1 MAKDYKESFLSR
13 IQKENNDEYER
24 QRLRQEALQKQ
35 ERERQEAIQTSKNNI
50 LTKAAERGL
59 NVKYGSLGTTID
71 SEGNKVKQ
79 LGNTLGL
86 DNNIKEI
93 TSGSRLKVGDKNT
106 PEKNPL
112 LNTYKKQ
119 TDFADFLNSDE
130 IKEER
135 NTLAELGNPIQT
147 LAPHQNKTYSYFKKA
162 EGNALQQ
169 IGGTILDTGVNIGRG
184 FLSFVEGMVDT
195 LPYIEADIIDLFP
208 GETAKGV
215 AKSMRKRAM
224 VDSVGAIFGDY
235 EDNTKNLFERKV
247 LDDGSFDKS
256 WAEKIDTY
264 STFDQGMDQ
273 VAQGVGQQLATM
285 GTVGV
290 ISKAGLT
297 PKIQSTLIQNGV
309 KAEKAAKI
317 AESVATGA
325 TSYSSAFGS
334 TYSSLLN
341 AGYDAKTARAQARI
355 SGFTEALSEQ
365 LHDGIPG
372 TKTAGWADKVYDKF
386 AKSRAMKAVFNSIG
400 EMDEEVFNNVV
411 MTVINDVYKALDP
424 DNEYLKN
431 NDKYT
436 GHLFQDVLNNTFSEE
451 SLNEYF
457 NVALSSLIT
466 NTGSIVGQN
475 INKENIIKEYAKE
488 NNIKYETAAKRLG
501 IEINTNNE
509 ITTNKSRLYNDM
521 VQSLEQA
528 NGRELS
534 ETNKR
539 EIQNLV
545 YSIKDS
551 KINKVSKE
559 QLLDLFDTYKTA
571 QTDAFQDQAI
581 ELYPNLNEQ
590 DRVLYNNLINDIS
603 DIIYDTGFNVRFNP
617 NMNVVARTEGNMI
630 EINPPTTY
638 MPIKE
643 IVMHEIAHHYT
654 TNGTS
659 NYVLNNL
666 KKNGMYETIKKDLLS
681 IKDQNGNSYY
691 NEKNV
696 DDEIV
701 ARELSKIFENEKA
714 TKTLFDSNPSF
725 FKSIGTEI
733 QALAANL
740 SSKRNTKDATYLNK
754 LAGMFRNDFQ
764 MQNDSLKGNEKYTGK
779 TSKEINEEYKRYAN
793 SKYDVVDIDTDNM
806 IYYTKDGNKN
816 VIPSDV
822 VDYIKEDPRKAKYLK
837 YTEDPTIFNLP
848 LKAIDGLFSK
858 ASGEALKYRNQGETT
873 GIAVYDNYS
882 CDYDIYGEENNNI
895 KLYNGGVDY
904 GSNYDTVVN
913 SSEESTGQSSNNS
926 RKGNEA
932 FLAVNTNKGTSER
945 VSNISQN
952 SELGNNKVQS
962 TTNQTKRNN
971 KTLNPAEIAKLKP
984 EDASTT
990 PKLEERKYNKKGDG
1004 LSKQVETLQKSQLF
1018 TDEEKQKI
1026 INEEEFRTYDKIT
1039 NKESLNEAYEKLKE
1053 DGVTEALRWMNDKSE
1068 TASATDIAEG
1078 VILLKHYADAG
1089 DLASMVEV
1097 AKKYRQMKT
1106 STAQALQASSIL
1118 SRMTPEGM
1126 VAYAQSELSE
1136 AFDQLVKN
1144 KTRKW
1149 IEENQSKFEL
1159 TPEEVSFIMDTM
1171 QKVVNMEDG
1180 YDKKVELAKIQK
1192 VMTDKIPP
1200 NFTKSLKG
1208 WMRLS
1213 MLFNFKTQVR
1223 NIGGNALIMPVNA
1236 GADVFSS
1243 VADKILAK
1251 KTGVRTTGLTNF
1263 KAQGKGAI
1271 QGGKESWN
1279 DFKLGINTRDMD
1291 GNRFEIGEGKSFSDK
1306 TAIGRGLN
1314 KVESILNFAMDAGDR
1329 VFSQAIFE
1337 NSLQNQ
1343 MALNKV
1349 DKPTQEMIE
1358 IATTEALQRTW
1369 NDNNKYTKFV
1379 LDVRRM
1385 LNDLI
1390 GGENYGLGDVLIP
1403 FAKTPANLTKAIV
1416 DYSPVGLVNSIIEY
1430 NKLNK
1435 AIDRGEFTA
1444 TQQHKFVQTLGKA
1457 TAGTI
1462 LYVLATALA
1471 NAGVITGKDDEDKD
1485 TKNFVKNVLGSN
1497 QYSIKIGDKSF
1508 TYDWAQPIAAPFS
1521 IMANIANSKNNKETA
1536 LLEAVVASLDTAG
1549 SVLLEQSF
1557 LQSINDV
1564 LNDDNGFVSGLI
1576 NAVLDLPARAVP
1588 TLFKQVADLVD
1599 PVQRQTFEYGKPLKT
1614 AANKFLVKLPGA
1626 SKLLAPKV
1634 DTMGAD
1640 ILKYGGKNN
1649 IFNVMFNP
1657 ANVNKS
1663 NVNEVGQEIYDVY
1676 KMTGDGRIMPRVA
1689 PYYVNQNGQ
1698 KVVLSNEQIAEY
1710 QRVAGKEIEKSMK
1723 EVMNTNDYKKAS
1735 DTTKASIIK
1744 NIVDYSY
1751 NLARKDVVKID
1762 MPSSYDRV
1770 NKVIEYGGT
1779 AGDYYLYN
1787 SLLDKDDTTYTKN
1800 LKLKNS
1806 SINSKAK
1813 GAIYESGISKSSL
1826 DLYKV
1831 LKESNVN
1838 INDYLDYL
1846 SKEFLSDK
1854 DGEGN
1859 TITGSKKAKVIYYMN
1874 NYSKLTYEQKL
1885 LILGRDFTLT
1895 DSEQAYIINRINN
1908 SKLSKDEK
1916 LELLKSLNGVK
1927 VNNQGTVRW

>member
-1 MAKDYKESFLSR
+1 MAKDYKESFLNR
-13 IQKENNDEYER
+13 IQKETNDEYER
-24 QRLRQEALQKQ
+24 QRLKQEALQKQ
-35 ERERQEAIQTSKNNI
+35 ERERKEAIQTSKNNI

-59 NVKYGSLGTTID
+59 NVKFGSLGTAID
-71 SEGNKVKQ
+71 SEGNKYQQV
-79 LGNTLGL
+79 GNNLGL
-86 DNNIKEI
+86 VNDVKEI

-119 TDFADFLNSDE
+119 TEFANLMNSDE
-130 IKEER
+130 IKEEK
-135 NTLAELGNPIQT
+135 NKLAELGNPIQT
-147 LAPHQNKTYSYFKKA
+147 LAPSQDKTYHYFKDA
-162 EGNALQQ
+162 EGNLLQQ
-169 IGGTILDTGVNIGRG
+169 IGGTIIDVGANVGRG
-184 FLSFVEGMVDT
+184 FLGLVENVVDAV
-195 LPYIEADIIDLFP
+195 PYLEADLIDLFP
-208 GETAKGV
+208 GDTAKGV

-224 VDSVGAIFGDY
+224 VDAVGALYGDY

-256 WAEKIDTY
+256 WAEKIDQY
-264 STFDQGMDQ
+264 SRFDEGMDQ
-273 VAQGVGQQLATM
+273 VAQGVGQQLAIM

-290 ISKAGLT
+290 LDMAGLT
-297 PKIQSTLIQNGV
+297 PKIESTLIEKGV
-309 KAEKAAKI
+309 KAEKASKI
-317 AESVATGA
+317 AQNVATAA
-325 TSYSSAFGS
+325 TSYSSAYGG

-341 AGYDAKTARAQARI
+341 AGYDAKTAKAQARI
-355 SGFTEALSEQ
+355 AGFTEALSEQ

-411 MTVINDVYKALDP
+411 MTVINDAYKALDP

-436 GHLFQDVLNNTFSEE
+436 GHLFQDVLNNTFSKE

-488 NNIKYETAAKRLG
+488 NNITYETAAKRLG
-501 IEINTNNE
+501 VEINVNNE
-509 ITTNKSRLYNDM
+509 ITTNKSRLYNS
-521 VQSLEQA
+521 VVERIENA
-528 NGRELS
+528 NGEPLS
-534 ETNKR
+534 DYNKKQIET
-539 EIQNLV
+539 LV

-551 KINKVSKE
+551 KINKASSEKIA
-559 QLLDLFDTYKTA
+559 DLFDGFKDIQVNT
-571 QTDAFQDQAI
+571 FQDSSI
-581 ELYPNLNEQ
+581 NLFSNLQGQ
-590 DRVLYNNLINDIS
+590 DRYLYNNLINDIS
-603 DIIYDTGFNVRFNP
+603 KLIYDTGINIRFDPKLNKESTWVGNTLVLNP
-617 NMNVVARTEGNMI
+617 TS
-630 EINPPTTY
+630 TD
-638 MPIKE
+638 MPIKTLLLKELGGKLLDNDTKKYILSYTKQNGVYDTLKQELLSTGKYSENE
-643 IVMHEIAHHYT
+643 IDNEIISRTLNDILSDEKKLEQFAGQNKNSF
-654 TNGTS
+654 NG
-659 NYVLNNL
+659 
-666 KKNGMYETIKKDLLS
+666 IKKLITNLNAK
-681 IKDQNGNSYY
+681 ITNNRETKDAAFIRKLGQMISQININSNNING
-691 NEKNV
+691 K
-696 DDEIV
+696 
-701 ARELSKIFENEKA
+701 ELSK
-714 TKTLFDSNPSF
+714 
-725 FKSIGTEI
+725 
-733 QALAANL
+733 Q
-740 SSKRNTKDATYLNK
+740 NK
-754 LAGMFRNDFQ
+754 
-764 MQNDSLKGNEKYTGK
+764 
-779 TSKEINEEYKRYAN
+779 
-793 SKYDVVDIDTDNM
+793 
-806 IYYTKDGNKN
+806 
-816 VIPSDV
+816 
-822 VDYIKEDPRKAKYLK
+822 KAKTK
-837 YTEDPTIFNLP
+837 N
-848 LKAIDGLFSK
+848 K
-858 ASGEALKYRNQGETT
+858 ASK
-873 GIAVYDNYS
+873 
-882 CDYDIYGEENNNI
+882 
-895 KLYNGGVDY
+895 
-904 GSNYDTVVN
+904 
-913 SSEESTGQSSNNS
+913 
-926 RKGNEA
+926 
-932 FLAVNTNKGTSER
+932 
-945 VSNISQN
+945 SNIEQQ
-952 SELGNNKVQS
+952 EQ
-962 TTNQTKRNN
+962 TNVKS

-990 PKLEERKYNKKGDG
+990 PKLEKRKYNKKGDG

-1026 INEEEFRTYDKIT
+1026 IEEEEFRTYDKIT

-1053 DGVTEALRWMNDKSE
+1053 DGATEALRWMNDKSE
-1068 TASATDIAEG
+1068 AASATDIAEG
-1078 VILLKHYADAG
+1078 AILLKHYADAG
-1089 DLASMVEV
+1089 DLKTMVEV
-1097 AKKYRQMKT
+1097 AKRYRKMKT
-1106 STAQALQASSIL
+1106 ATGQALQASSIL

-1126 VAYAQSELSE
+1126 VAYAQSELSD

-1144 KTRKW
+1144 KTKKW
-1149 IEENQSKFEL
+1149 IDQNQSKFEL
-1159 TPEEVSFIMDTM
+1159 TPDEVKFIMDTM
-1171 QKVVNMEDG
+1171 QKVVKMEDG

-1200 NFTKSLKG
+1200 TFTKSLKG

-1213 MLFNFKTQVR
+1213 MLFNFKTQDR
-1223 NIGGNALIMPVNA
+1223 NILGNALIMPVNV
-1236 GADVFSS
+1236 GADIFSS
-1243 VADKILAK
+1243 VADKMLAK
-1251 KTGVRTTGLTNF
+1251 KTGVRTTGLTNL

-1271 QGGKESWN
+1271 QGAKESWN
-1279 DFKLGINTRDMD
+1279 DYKLGINTRNMD
-1291 GNRFEIGEGKSFSDK
+1291 GNRFEIGEGKSFGDK
-1306 TAIGRGLN
+1306 TIIGKSLN
-1314 KVESILNFAMDAGDR
+1314 KVESILNLAMDGGDR
-1329 VFSQAIFE
+1329 IFSQAIFE

-1343 MALNKV
+1343 MKLNNV
-1349 DKPTQEMIE
+1349 DKPTQEMID
-1358 IATTEALQRTW
+1358 IAMTEALQRTW

-1385 LNDLI
+1385 LNDFI
-1390 GGENYGLGDVLIP
+1390 GGEDFGLGDVLIP

-1416 DYSPVGLVNSIIEY
+1416 DYSPVGLVNSILEY

-1435 AIDRGEFTA
+1435 AIDRGDFTA
-1444 TQQHKFVQTLGKA
+1444 AQQHKFVQTLGKA

-1462 LYVLATALA
+1462 LYILGAALA

-1485 TKNFVKNVLGSN
+1485 IKNFIKNVIGSN

-1521 IMANIANSKNNKETA
+1521 IMANIANSKNKEAA
-1536 LLEAVVASLDTAG
+1536 LLEAVVGSLDTAG

-1564 LNDDNGFVSGLI
+1564 FNDNDGVVSGLI
-1576 NAVLDLPARAVP
+1576 NAVLDLPARAIP
-1588 TLFKQVADLVD
+1588 TLFKQVADLID

-1614 AANKFLVKLPGA
+1614 AGNKILVKLPGA

-1663 NVNEVGQEIYDVY
+1663 NVSEVGQEIYDVY
-1676 KMTGDGRIMPRVA
+1676 KMTGDGSIMPRVA
-1689 PYYVNQNGQ
+1689 PYYINQKGQ
-1698 KVVLSNEQIAEY
+1698 KIVLSNEQIAEY

-1723 EVMNTNDYKKAS
+1723 EVMKTDDYKKAS
-1735 DTTKASIIK
+1735 DTTKATIIK

-1751 NLARKDVVKID
+1751 NLARKDVANVE
-1762 MPSSYDRV
+1762 MSSSYDRV

-1779 AGDYYLYN
+1779 AGDYYLYH
-1787 SLLDKDDTTYTKN
+1787 SMLDKDDTTYTKN

-1846 SKEFLSDK
+1846 SKEFESDK
-1854 DGEGN
+1854 DYEGN

-1895 DSEQAYIINRINN
+1895 DGEQSYIINRINN

-1927 VNNQGTVRW
+1927 VTNQGTVRW